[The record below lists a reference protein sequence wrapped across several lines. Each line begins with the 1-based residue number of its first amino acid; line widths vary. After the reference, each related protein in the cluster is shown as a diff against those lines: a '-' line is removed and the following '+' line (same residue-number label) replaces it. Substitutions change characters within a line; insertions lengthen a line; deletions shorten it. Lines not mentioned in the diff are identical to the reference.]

1 MTGVGFAIDT
11 DLQIEAVDGID
22 AIEVLQ
28 IVHYPIRT
36 LWIDDIAKLV
46 PFKMSHFLLQN
57 SLTFF

>member
-46 PFKMSHFLLQN
+46 PFKMSHFL
-57 SLTFF
+57 